1 MPEPEVIERA
11 HKDAEQGKSPS
22 TQAGEFVR
30 EEMHH
35 VRQGKHGARS
45 PQQAIAIGLS
55 KARRAGVPLA
65 PPKTGKT
72 SSRTRAQAQRDINK
86 GRKSRATKPS
96 RTRSRAVSA
105 ALKREGHSA
114 ASYASLSRQAQRAAR
129 QRSGPSRHQSAM
141 TAVHTQSLK
150 RPAPSSPQSRPH
162 PSKKPLTPLD
172 LCGGGDP
179 LYHHGWTPPSRAV
192 AVLEPPR

>member
-1 MPEPEVIERA
+1 LNVPEPEVIERT
-11 HKDAEQGKSPS
+11 HKDAEQGKTPS

-65 PPKTGKT
+65 PKKGKT
-72 SSRTRAQAQRDINK
+72 SSWTRAQVQRDINK

-96 RTRSRAVSA
+96 RTRSPAVSA
-105 ALKREGHSA
+105 ALQREGRSA
-114 ASYASLSRQAQRAAR
+114 ASHASLWRQAQRAAR
-129 QRSGPSRHQSAM
+129 QRSGQSHHQSAM
-141 TAVHTQSLK
+141 TAVHTKGPKGLRQADRK
-150 RPAPSSPQSRPH
+150 AARTRAKSR
-162 PSKKPLTPLD
+162 
-172 LCGGGDP
+172 
-179 LYHHGWTPPSRAV
+179 
-192 AVLEPPR
+192 

>member
-35 VRQGKHGARS
+35 VRQGQHGARS
-45 PQQAIAIGLS
+45 PQQAIAIGFS

-65 PPKTGKT
+65 PKKGKT
-72 SSRTRAQAQRDINK
+72 SSRTRAQVQRDINK

-96 RTRSRAVSA
+96 RIRSRAVSA

-114 ASYASLSRQAQRAAR
+114 ASHASLWRQAQRAAR
-129 QRSGPSRHQSAM
+129 QRSGQSRHQSAM
-141 TAVHTQSLK
+141 TAVHTKGPKGLRQAARTRAK
-150 RPAPSSPQSRPH
+150 SR
-162 PSKKPLTPLD
+162 
-172 LCGGGDP
+172 
-179 LYHHGWTPPSRAV
+179 
-192 AVLEPPR
+192 